1 MKLKRYEINNLNDL
15 LSSEGFN
22 TSLMETNSAMKVVIL
37 KMKVS
42 DEASFIEKTRKEFIQ
57 SNTPKRLKELS
68 EKEDSSRTDE
78 EKAESMELT
87 KKLNNKFI
95 PAFTDFLNEEIEFD
109 FEKISTNDFKK
120 LMESNNSNTN
130 KIDLNH
136 FSIIY
141 KYIVDT
147 ETKEE
152 VEK

>member
-78 EKAESMELT
+78 EKAEFMELT

-141 KYIVDT
+141 KYIVDA